1 MRIVYITLIIVLTAA
16 QAQAQQSAQIYMHP
30 TAPEYAT
37 SDLSQIQIIDN
48 SLQNE
53 LFQFAA
59 HRGRVQEVQ
68 FVSMDGNMVQEDSFV
83 FKRFLDRSVNR
94 LMKSDYFKK
103 SSVGRSAE
111 AVKRNTET
119 DMAFGQPGQIQHK
132 FEFKVAAFQR
142 QAFIQYSGFTK
153 IQMRYDMGDGGSLAA
168 LYRKDISKNGFMGLE
183 NRFTGETKGQYITL
197 NFAW

>member
-1 MRIVYITLIIVLTAA
+1 
-16 QAQAQQSAQIYMHP
+16 
-30 TAPEYAT
+30 
-37 SDLSQIQIIDN
+37 
-48 SLQNE
+48 
-53 LFQFAA
+53 
-59 HRGRVQEVQ
+59 
-68 FVSMDGNMVQEDSFV
+68 MDGNMVQEDSFV
-83 FKRFLDRSVNR
+83 FKRFLDRSVSR

-153 IQMRYDMGDGGSLAA
+153 VQLRYDMGEGGNLAA

-183 NRFTGETKGQYITL
+183 NRFTGDTKGQYITL

>member
-1 MRIVYITLIIVLTAA
+1 MRIVYLTLILVLTAA

-48 SLQNE
+48 SLKNE

-59 HRGRVQEVQ
+59 HRARVQEVQ
-68 FVSMDGNMVQEDSFV
+68 FVAMDGDIVQDDSFV
-83 FKRFLDRSVNR
+83 FKRFLDRSVSR

-103 SSVGRSAE
+103 SSVGQTAE
-111 AVKRNTET
+111 AVKKNTET

-153 IQMRYDMGDGGSLAA
+153 VQLRYDMGDGGSLAA
-168 LYRKDISKNGFMGLE
+168 LYRKDLGKMSYMGLE
-183 NRFTGETKGQYITL
+183 NRFTGDNKGQYITL
-197 NFAW
+197 NFNW